1 MAPLRYP
8 QVEIEPRQAE
18 KTSNVAYR
26 PTCVWSI
33 REDRNVK
40 RPTRASAI
48 GRSFQDREDDLGPVR
63 RLVWARLFGQC
74 VGKTREAAGRSVEEA
89 ARLAGME
96 TSQWA
101 AVEAGYELLSSTNI
115 PSEQEISFMR
125 ETIHRQ
131 SQEI

>member
-1 MAPLRYP
+1 MLLTGQLVFGASERI
-8 QVEIEPRQAE
+8 V
-18 KTSNVAYR
+18 TSNALR
-26 PTCVWSI
+26 GHQPSG
-33 REDRNVK
+33 
-40 RPTRASAI
+40 AA
-48 GRSFQDREDDLGPVR
+48 FQDREDDLGPVR

-101 AVEAGYELLSSTNI
+101 AIEAGYELLSSTNI